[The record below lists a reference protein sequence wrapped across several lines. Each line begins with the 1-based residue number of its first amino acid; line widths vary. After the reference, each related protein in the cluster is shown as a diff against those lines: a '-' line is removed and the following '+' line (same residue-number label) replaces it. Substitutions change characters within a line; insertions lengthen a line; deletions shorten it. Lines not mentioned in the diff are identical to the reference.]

1 MNSNLR
7 HQSVP
12 LKEYLHRKASRF
24 LIPLSGTF
32 ELTPVCNLSCK
43 MCYIRKTARQ
53 VKESPRPQMTL
64 EQWRAIA
71 RQARESGTLYL
82 LLTGGE
88 PFLWP
93 DFWTLYEELV
103 QMGFLVSINT
113 NGTMIDEEAV
123 GRLKKLPPHRINITL
138 YGASDETYDALCGAK
153 GMFRRVD
160 SAISALRA
168 AGIPVRL
175 NGSFTPYNV
184 GDMERIVAYTQERGL
199 VLRSTTY
206 MFPPIRREPGMVG
219 FNDRFTPE
227 ESARYRMR
235 SFELQTTPEQYRQYL
250 QNIVNGSAEPP
261 SLDESCTDP
270 LDGKIRCRAGKAS
283 FWITWDG
290 WLTPCGLMPQPGV
303 DLTEQSFTEGWQI
316 LTWKSARV
324 RLSGICGS
332 CANQGICNP
341 CAAMAIAETGNPG
354 GIPQYVCRVAQEMRS
369 IAQRSLSEAPDVI

>member
-1 MNSNLR
+1 MNADQKI
-7 HQSVP
+7 QSVP
-12 LKEYLHRKASRF
+12 LKEYLHRKASRA

-43 MCYIRKTARQ
+43 MCYIRKTAQQ

-71 RQARESGTLYL
+71 RQAREGGMLYL

-93 DFWTLYEELV
+93 DFWELYEELI
-103 QMGFLVSINT
+103 QMGFLISINT
-113 NGTMIDEEAV
+113 NGTMIDDQTV
-123 GRLKKLPPHRINITL
+123 RRLKKMPPHRLNITL
-138 YGASDETYDALCGAK
+138 YGASDETYYALCGVK

-160 SAISALRA
+160 SAISALLD
-168 AGIPVRL
+168 AGIQVRI
-175 NGSFTPYNV
+175 NGSFTPHNV
-184 GDMERIVAYTQERGL
+184 GDLERIVAYAQERKL
-199 VLRSTTY
+199 VLRATTY

-235 SFELQTTPEQYRQYL
+235 IYELQTSPEQYRQYL

-290 WLTPCGLMPQPGV
+290 WLTPCGMMTQPRI
-303 DLTEQSFTEGWQI
+303 DLTERPFAESWQLLTRQSAQ
-316 LTWKSARV
+316 V

-332 CANQGICNP
+332 CVNQGLCNP
-341 CAAMAIAETGNPG
+341 CAAMAMAETGDAG
-354 GIPQYVCRVAQEMRS
+354 GIPQYVCQMAQEMRT
-369 IAQRSLSEAPDVI
+369 IAQRALQEAPDVI

>member
-1 MNSNLR
+1 MNTNTKPE
-7 HQSVP
+7 SVP
-12 LKEYLHRKASRF
+12 LKEYLHRKASRD
-24 LIPLSGTF
+24 LIPLNGAF
-32 ELTPVCNLSCK
+32 ELTPMCNLSCK
-43 MCYIRKTARQ
+43 MCYIRKTAQQ

-71 RQARESGTLYL
+71 RQARESGMLYL

-93 DFWTLYEELV
+93 DFWTLYGELIR
-103 QMGFLVSINT
+103 MGFLVSINT
-113 NGTMIDEEAV
+113 NGTMIDEQAV
-123 GRLKKLPPHRINITL
+123 RRLKELPPYRLNITL
-138 YGASDETYDALCGAK
+138 YGASDETYRDLCGVS

-168 AGIPVRL
+168 AGLQVQL

-184 GDMERIVAYTQERGL
+184 GDMERIVAYARERKL
-199 VLRSTTY
+199 ILRSTTY

-219 FNDRFTPE
+219 DNERFTPE
-227 ESARYRMR
+227 EAARYRLR
-235 SFELQTTPEQYRQYL
+235 LYELQSTPERYRQYL
-250 QNIVNGSAEPP
+250 RQIVNGTAEPP
-261 SLDESCTDP
+261 GLEESCTDP

-303 DLTEQSFTEGWQI
+303 DLTRCSFSEGWAS
-316 LTWKSARV
+316 LTRQSRQV
-324 RLSGICGS
+324 RLSGVCGS

-341 CAAMAIAETGNPG
+341 CAAMAIAETGEAG
-354 GIPQYVCRVAQEMRS
+354 GIPRYVCQVAQEIRN
-369 IAQRSLSEAPDVI
+369 IAQRLLSEAPDVI